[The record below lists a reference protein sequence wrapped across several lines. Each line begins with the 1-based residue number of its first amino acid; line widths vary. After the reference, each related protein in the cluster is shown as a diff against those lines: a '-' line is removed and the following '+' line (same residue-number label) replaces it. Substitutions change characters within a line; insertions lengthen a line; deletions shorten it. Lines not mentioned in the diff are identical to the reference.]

1 MSELFKGKDNPL
13 TATARVTRSLSNA
26 AQVMTYFV
34 SEELSERHGSG
45 YSKGSSWRR
54 ELVKIKGKSKS
65 LYRDLKT
72 GRFIKKP

>member
-1 MSELFKGKDNPL
+1 
-13 TATARVTRSLSNA
+13 
-26 AQVMTYFV
+26 MTYFV
-34 SEELSERHGSG
+34 REELSERHGSG
-45 YSKGSSWRR
+45 YSRGSSWRR